1 MTYVEKFKNLKM
13 AKSISKRNPEK
24 SSTAKPLG
32 KPPLEYKSIGIE
44 PDINFY
50 DIEEG
55 DNT

>member
-1 MTYVEKFKNLKM
+1 M

-44 PDINFY
+44 PDIKFY
-50 DIEEG
+50 DI
-55 DNT
+55 